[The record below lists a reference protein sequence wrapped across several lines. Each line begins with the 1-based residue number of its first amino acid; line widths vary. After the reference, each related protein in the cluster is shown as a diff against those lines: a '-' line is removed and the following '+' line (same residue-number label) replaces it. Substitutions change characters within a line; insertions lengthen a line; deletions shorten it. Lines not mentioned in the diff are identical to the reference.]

1 MPIKLPQGLPAQSL
15 LDAEGI
21 SATDRTAQDR
31 AGEKTIS
38 VALLNLMPHKSDTE
52 VQIARLLGDTPYRV
66 ELSLFVPDD
75 YTSKNTP
82 PEHIA
87 AHYRRWSEIR
97 YSTFD
102 GLIVTGAPVETLPFE
117 DVTYWRE
124 LTQVFDWARTH
135 VRRSYY
141 ICWAAQ
147 AALHHFHGVP
157 KHALAEKRFGVFGHR
172 VTDRSS
178 PLLDGFGRYFP
189 VPVSRHSEVRSAD
202 LPTHTDLSVLAESDE
217 AGLCL
222 LESERDRAVY
232 MFNHLEYD
240 AETLQGE
247 YQRDLA
253 VGRSVPM
260 PKNYFPDGDPAADP
274 VNYWRSHARLL
285 FRNWLAD
292 IDGSIARSKRH
303 ALARHSGRITTPA
316 TTFAGCLA

>member
-1 MPIKLPQGLPAQSL
+1 M
-15 LDAEGI
+15 
-21 SATDRTAQDR
+21 
-31 AGEKTIS
+31 
-38 VALLNLMPHKSDTE
+38 
-52 VQIARLLGDTPYRV
+52 
-66 ELSLFVPDD
+66 
-75 YTSKNTP
+75 
-82 PEHIA
+82 
-87 AHYRRWSEIR
+87 
-97 YSTFD
+97 
-102 GLIVTGAPVETLPFE
+102 
-117 DVTYWRE
+117 TYWRE

-157 KHALAEKRFGVFGHR
+157 KHALAEKRFGVFRHR
-172 VTDRSS
+172 VTDRSA

-189 VPVSRHSEVRSAD
+189 VPVSRHSEVRPAD

-253 VGRSVPM
+253 AGRPVPK

-303 ALARHSGRITTPA
+303 ALSAPQQPHNAAHDDIRRLSGLSGGSAGIRTRSGSGASGTTLENRSDNAASAQRCSVSAGTVPPCPSGRSRVAQAPDTTV
-316 TTFAGCLA
+316 LA